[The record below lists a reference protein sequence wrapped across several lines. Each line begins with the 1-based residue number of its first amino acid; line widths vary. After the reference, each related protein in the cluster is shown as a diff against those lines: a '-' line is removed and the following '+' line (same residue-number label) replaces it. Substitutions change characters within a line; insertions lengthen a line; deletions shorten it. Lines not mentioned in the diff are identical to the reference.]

1 MNTDTLSRI
10 VAAAEENGLAAVIAS
25 SPANFTYLTG
35 VSMPSRRR
43 PGRHHPMLV
52 ITPDGGAALF
62 ALDREAPVLADRLG
76 RLPLTTWTEHSD
88 EPMDMLAGMLWD
100 MSLSSSRIG
109 IETDFVAAR
118 DLVAL
123 SAALPRAEFV
133 AAEDMF
139 AASRA
144 VKTPRELALVQRA
157 ARVAVESVAS
167 ALKSCHIGVPEFRI
181 ASGLAQAVYSRGID
195 GCPEMIVAS
204 GPPGRMSAPVPGPRE
219 LAPGDL
225 CHVEVCPEIAGYH
238 AMVRRHVQLPPAPER
253 ERRAEAVRRAVEGL
267 AGLMRPGASG
277 LDVYRA
283 YARLMAP
290 LQLPR
295 RTPIAHGIG
304 LNLSEEPVLSGA
316 RDVELREGMV
326 LVIEAPIA
334 GAQGGLEISRKDMIE
349 ITAEGARLL
358 TVAADGAAALVSPG
372 R

>member
-10 VAAAEENGLAAVIAS
+10 VAAAEEHGLAAVIAA

-43 PGRHHPMLV
+43 PGWHHPMLA

-62 ALDREAPVLADRLG
+62 ALDSEAPVLAGPLG

-88 EPMDMLAGMLWD
+88 EAMDMLAGMLWD

-133 AAEDMF
+133 AAEAMF
-139 AASRA
+139 AAARA
-144 VKTPRELALVQRA
+144 VKTPRELALVARA
-157 ARVAVESVAS
+157 ARIAGESVAS
-167 ALKSCHIGVPEFRI
+167 ALNSCHIGVPEFRI
-181 ASGLAQAVYSRGID
+181 ASSLAQAVYSRGID
-195 GCPEMIVAS
+195 GCPEMTVAS

-238 AMVRRHVQLPPAPER
+238 GMVRRHVQLPPAPDR
-253 ERRAEAVRRAVEGL
+253 ERRAAAIGEGLNGL
-267 AGLMRPGASG
+267 AGLIRPGASG
-277 LDVYRA
+277 LDVYRS

-304 LNLSEEPVLSGA
+304 LALSEEPVLSGA

-326 LVIEAPIA
+326 LVLEPPIA
-334 GAQGGLEISRKDMIE
+334 GADGGIELSRKDMIE
-349 ITAEGARLL
+349 ITADGARLL
-358 TVAADGAAALVSPG
+358 TVADGAAALVSP
-372 R
+372 RS